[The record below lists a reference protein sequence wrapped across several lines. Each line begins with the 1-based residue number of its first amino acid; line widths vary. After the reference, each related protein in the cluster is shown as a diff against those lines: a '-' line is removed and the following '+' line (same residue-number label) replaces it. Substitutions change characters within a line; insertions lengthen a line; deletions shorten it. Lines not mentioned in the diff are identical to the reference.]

1 MVQHDGGL
9 GGEDGM
15 VLQQGRPQGAQQGPV
30 RESVG
35 CHMCSSVC
43 VLWGSMCGGWEE
55 RVA

>member
-35 CHMCSSVC
+35 CHMCSRVC
-43 VLWGSMCGGWEE
+43 VCVCVCVCAAGTC
-55 RVA
+55 A